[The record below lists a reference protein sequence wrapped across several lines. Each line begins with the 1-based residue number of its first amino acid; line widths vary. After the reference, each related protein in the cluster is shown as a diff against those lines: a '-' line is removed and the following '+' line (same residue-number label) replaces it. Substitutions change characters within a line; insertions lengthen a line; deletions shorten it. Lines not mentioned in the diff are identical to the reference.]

1 MTHPFPPSPNNPWLT
16 YKTDI
21 VFENNWI
28 KVENSRVRNP
38 AGSDAIYG
46 VVRFKNKAVGII
58 PYQDGCIWMVGQT
71 RFALDEY
78 HWEIPEGGVPIATG
92 ETMEEAGR
100 RELAE
105 ETGLRAQT
113 LKPLFQMHLSNSV
126 TDEWGQVFLA
136 TELTQGENDLEETE
150 DISVLKI
157 PLQVA
162 YEAVEAGLITDS
174 LTITAIYK
182 LKLMQVLG
190 ELE

>member
-58 PYQDGCIWMVGQT
+58 P
-71 RFALDEY
+71 
-78 HWEIPEGGVPIATG
+78 
-92 ETMEEAGR
+92 
-100 RELAE
+100 
-105 ETGLRAQT
+105 
-113 LKPLFQMHLSNSV
+113 
-126 TDEWGQVFLA
+126 GQVFLA